1 MAEPAGGDPRRLR
14 VGLTQWHP
22 TRDVA
27 ANLAV
32 AVELIR
38 AAGPQADLVV
48 LPENGLMLGTNAEMR
63 AAALTVDSPEIDAL
77 RDAAKAASAAVVL
90 GGFKRRTTDGDVFNT
105 ALVIGSDGEIAGGYD
120 KIHLFDAR
128 IAGQSFEASGVE
140 RAGDRPLIITVAGVR
155 LGVTI
160 CYDVRFPEL
169 YRTLAVAGAEV
180 FLVPAAFTH
189 RTGSAHWEV
198 LLRARAIENAA
209 YVVAPATIRGEDGTD
224 AFETYGHALVVGPW
238 GDVLVDLGEQAPAW
252 QVVELPL
259 AEVARVRETLPV
271 LRSVRTDA
279 SCAAPTIIERDLSSG
294 EWT

>member
-1 MAEPAGGDPRRLR
+1 VAEPAGGDPRRLR